1 MSISIEARMELGA
14 RLNAIRTGLG
24 LSPHIVADGLLGH
37 IGSNHDLVVRIERG
51 ATSRLKR
58 ETVEKLA
65 ALYHVDLD
73 SLLPTGVSL
82 DDFEGPTGALPGL
95 PAAPT
100 RAAPAADGEDRPSTV
115 DQAGGDV
122 PSTQA
127 RIRQLRAS
135 TGLSASAFAKKLSTK
150 AAPISE
156 RDIEDWERARRRPTR
171 DHLDAIELLTGASP
185 GWVMTG
191 RKR

>member
-1 MSISIEARMELGA
+1 
-14 RLNAIRTGLG
+14 
-24 LSPHIVADGLLGH
+24 V
-37 IGSNHDLVVRIERG
+37 VVRIERG
-51 ATSRLKR
+51 ANSRLNR

-82 DDFEGPTGALPGL
+82 DDFEGSTRALSGL
-95 PAAPT
+95 PVAS
-100 RAAPAADGEDRPSTV
+100 AADGEDRPSTV

-156 RDIEDWERARRRPTR
+156 RDIEDWECARRRPTR

>member
-1 MSISIEARMELGA
+1 VELGA
-14 RLNAIRTGLG
+14 RLSAIRTGLG
-24 LSPHIVADGLLGH
+24 LSPQIVAIGFLGH
-37 IGSNHDLVVRIERG
+37 VETTDDVVVRIERG
-51 ATSRLKR
+51 ATSRLER

-73 SLLPTGVSL
+73 ALLPSGVSL
-82 DDFEGPTGALPGL
+82 DDFEDPT
-95 PAAPT
+95 AAPPALADKSA
-100 RAAPAADGEDRPSTV
+100 RATLAPDGECRPSAIE
-115 DQAGGDV
+115 QASGDV

-150 AAPISE
+150 AAPLSE
-156 RDIEDWERARRRPTR
+156 RDIEDWECARRRPTR
-171 DHLDAIELLTGASP
+171 DHLDAIELLTGSSP